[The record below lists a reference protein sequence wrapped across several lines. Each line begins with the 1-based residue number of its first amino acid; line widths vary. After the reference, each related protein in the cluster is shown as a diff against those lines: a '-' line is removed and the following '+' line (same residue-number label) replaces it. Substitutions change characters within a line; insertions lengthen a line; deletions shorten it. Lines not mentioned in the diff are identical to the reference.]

1 MKGQLIHNVQ
11 VLRFIAAA
19 GVVLSHQADLLIPRD
34 AAHAWFWAVPWTAGV
49 HLFFVISGFVM
60 LLLTH
65 EQFGAKGAAAD
76 FLKRRIVRIVPP
88 YWFFTTITVVAVLAA
103 GGRLGGT
110 AIDFPQV
117 LTSYTFLPWPRA
129 DGQLKPIV
137 AQGWTLNY
145 EAFFYLAFATALL
158 SRRGLIAFS
167 ATFVLLALSHPF
179 VPAPLFMVRFWTD
192 PIILE
197 FSGGILLARFYLLG
211 IRLTAITSWALA
223 GLAAAI
229 FVLTIDTPKG
239 FLTDFLHIGVPAILL
254 SGSLILAPETKRI
267 GMIGR
272 TLQRGGDASYTIY
285 LAHYM
290 VVHAF
295 ALLWIGLG
303 VGLPWLG
310 VLIGVAVAIIPATI
324 FYFFAERP
332 VTQALQRRIGRRT
345 AEFKAVES

>member
-1 MKGQLIHNVQ
+1 MKRELIHNVQ

-19 GVVLSHQADLLIPRD
+19 GVVLSHQADLLIPHD
-34 AAHAWFWAVPWTAGV
+34 AANLWFWAVPWTAGV

-60 LLLTH
+60 LLLTCGR
-65 EQFGAKGAAAD
+65 FGERGAAAD
-76 FLKRRIVRIVPP
+76 FLKRRIVRIIPP

-110 AIDFPQV
+110 TIDLPQL

-129 DGQLKPIV
+129 DGQLKPIL

-158 SRRGLIAFS
+158 SRRGLVAFC
-167 ATFVLLALSHPF
+167 AVFVLLALSHPL
-179 VPAPLFMVRFWTD
+179 VPPPIFMVRFWTD

-197 FSGGILLARFYLLG
+197 FLGGIMIARLYFSG
-211 IRLTAITSWALA
+211 FRLSSLSSWGLA

-229 FVLTIDTPKG
+229 FVLTDVTQAG
-239 FLTDFLHIGVPAILL
+239 LLTKFLHVGLPAILICA
-254 SGSLILAPETKRI
+254 SLILAPDPRHI
-267 GMIGR
+267 GVIGR
-272 TLQRGGDASYTIY
+272 MLQRGGDASYTIY

-290 VVHAF
+290 LVHVF
-295 ALLWIGLG
+295 ALLWKKLD

-310 VLIGVAVAIIPATI
+310 VLIGMALAIVPATI

-332 VTQALQRRIGRRT
+332 VTQALQRRIGRRP
-345 AEFKAVES
+345 AGQDAGAS